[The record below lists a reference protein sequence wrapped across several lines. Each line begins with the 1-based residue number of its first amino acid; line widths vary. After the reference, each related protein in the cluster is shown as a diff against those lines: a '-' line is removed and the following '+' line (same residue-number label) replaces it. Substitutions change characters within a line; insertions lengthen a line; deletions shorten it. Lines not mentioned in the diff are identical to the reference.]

1 MGAAFSGNVFSVSN
15 VSVNV
20 INSPGATVII
30 ASQVGNVLSVPQPW
44 YTLPLGGASYVAL
57 F

>member
-1 MGAAFSGNVFSVSN
+1 MASAFSGNVFSATN
-15 VSVNV
+15 VTVNV

-30 ASQVGNVLSVPQPW
+30 ASQVGNVLAAPQHW
-44 YTLPLGGASYVAL
+44 YTLPLGGPSYVAL